1 MSTIENLKDAVIS
14 GNDSQVK
21 EYAEQALTEELDV
34 SVIFNSLIAGMN
46 HIGTRFKNNEV
57 YVPEVLMAARAMHAG
72 LNVLKPLI
80 TEKNMEKNGTVLI
93 GTVQGDLHDIGKNL
107 VLMMVEGAGYDVVDL
122 GIDVP
127 TDQFIMA
134 VEKYEPKVLCMSAL
148 LTTTMPA
155 MAEVID
161 ALSEKG
167 LRDKV
172 KVIIGGAPVNQKYAD
187 QIGADGF
194 APDAGRAVDKV
205 NEVVLGS

>member
-1 MSTIENLKDAVIS
+1 VSTIENLKDAVIS

>member
-1 MSTIENLKDAVIS
+1 MSTLENVKSAVIN
-14 GNDSQVK
+14 GNNSQVK
-21 EYAEQALTEELDV
+21 EYTELALSEEIDV

-46 HIGTRFKNNEV
+46 HIGKRFKNNEI

-80 TEKNMEKNGTVLI
+80 TEKNIAKNGTVLI

-127 TDQFIMA
+127 TEQFIKA

-161 ALSEKG
+161 TLSEKG

>member
-1 MSTIENLKDAVIS
+1 VSTLENVKSAVIN
-14 GNDSQVK
+14 GNNSQVK
-21 EYAEQALTEELDV
+21 EYTELALSEEIDV

-46 HIGTRFKNNEV
+46 HIGKRFKNNEI

-80 TEKNMEKNGTVLI
+80 TEKNIAKNGTVLI

-127 TDQFIMA
+127 TEQFIKA

-161 ALSEKG
+161 TLSEKG